1 MNSSK
6 LAHALTSNSS
16 AYKIENRK
24 LKIGNLFTLIELLV
38 VIAIIAILAAM
49 LLPALNQARRLAVSS
64 LCKSNFKQIIMGAQ
78 FYADDSDD
86 CLPPAGGS
94 PPEPASVAGV
104 PFGFCYWYAFVGT
117 YIYPNYNI
125 CDLRYGNNYAGKGI
139 APNWIMECPVSGTD
153 RTYGISGEASNTCS
167 TYAPATSGWNSSGKI
182 YGITCVKRSKLLYP
196 ANTFAFADGYGGAY
210 RIGGIG
216 GNPPW
221 KIGTGAWFMVGKV
234 LKDTRH
240 GGAINLSFVDG
251 HVDAIRYEDV
261 PVVPGYGGRLD
272 GRFYGWG
279 VQTQF

>member
-1 MNSSK
+1 MKSFKSIDK
-6 LAHALTSNSS
+6 TG
-16 AYKIENRK
+16 YQR
-24 LKIGNLFTLIELLV
+24 LKIVNRFTLIELLV

-64 LCKSNFKQIIMGAQ
+64 LCKSNFKQIIMSAQ

-94 PPEPASVAGV
+94 PPEPPSVSGV
-104 PFGFCYWYAFVGT
+104 PNGFCAWYAFVG
-117 YIYPNYNI
+117 IYLYPRYNI
-125 CDLRYGNNYAGKGI
+125 ADLRYGNNYAGKGV
-139 APNWIMECPVSGTD
+139 APNWMLECPVSGTD
-153 RTYGISGEASNTCS
+153 KTYGISGEASNTCS
-167 TYAPATSGWNSSGKI
+167 TYANATNGWNSSGKI

-196 ANTFAFADGYGGAY
+196 ANTFAFADGYGGSY
-210 RIGGIG
+210 RIAGIG

-221 KIGTGAWFMVGKV
+221 KVGTGAWFMVGKV
-234 LKDTRH
+234 LKNSRH
-240 GGAINLSFVDG
+240 GGAINIAYVDG

-261 PVVPGYGGRLD
+261 PVVPGYAGRLD